1 MTAQAATAMQTT
13 KGTAP
18 VKQAPAAD
26 LFELIND
33 SIMRRA
39 YELFDGSGRWFGN
52 DLADWFQAEA
62 EMLHPLHLEV
72 KESDDDFTV
81 EAEVPGFSA
90 KDLEIKVESQRL
102 SIAGK
107 RESKEENK
115 KGKTIHSERCSDQ
128 ILQLVD
134 LPTPVDTTKAR
145 ATVKDGMLT
154 IDLPKAPHAKAV
166 RIQCTSSAQ

>member
-13 KGTAP
+13 KATAP

-26 LFELIND
+26 LFELISD

-52 DLADWFQAEA
+52 DWGDWFRAEA
-62 EMLHPLHLEV
+62 ELLHPLYLEV
-72 KESDDDFTV
+72 TESDDGFTV

-107 RESKEENK
+107 RESKEENR
-115 KGKTIHSERCSDQ
+115 KGKTIRSERCSDQ
-128 ILQLVD
+128 ILRTLD
-134 LPTPVDTTKAR
+134 LPAPVDTGKAK
-145 ATVKDGMLT
+145 ATVKDGVLT
-154 IDLPKAPHAKAV
+154 IELPKAPHAKAV
-166 RIQCTSSAQ
+166 RIACTSTPQ